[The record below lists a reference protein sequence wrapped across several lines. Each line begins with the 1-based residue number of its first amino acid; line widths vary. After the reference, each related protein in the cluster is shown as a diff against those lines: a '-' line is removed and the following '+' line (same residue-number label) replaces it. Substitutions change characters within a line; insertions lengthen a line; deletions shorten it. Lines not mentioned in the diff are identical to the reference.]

1 MPTCE
6 SEFLNLLQSAS
17 MCFCVQ
23 CRDVRTREVGIQEI
37 HHKVRPYQVTRS
49 PKESRSNAARLQY
62 DRKAVRFIK
71 RSSVSSGGAG
81 AEGLR
86 GQRGLG
92 DLPLLRGPGAGHP
105 DRPAASAPLLA
116 PVLPTRAQGRRLHRP
131 RAPRLRQRRPR
142 QQPRP
147 QQVPAPGGPSGH
159 DRRPFLGHIRLFV
172 KP

>member
-1 MPTCE
+1 MPP
-6 SEFLNLLQSAS
+6 A
-17 MCFCVQ
+17 
-23 CRDVRTREVGIQEI
+23 CRTTG
-37 HHKVRPYQVTRS
+37 RPC
-49 PKESRSNAARLQY
+49 A
-62 DRKAVRFIK
+62 FIK

-92 DLPLLRGPGAGHP
+92 DLPVLRGPGAGHP

-142 QQPRP
+142 QQQRP
-147 QQVPAPGGPSGH
+147 QQVPAPGGPSGR
-159 DRRPFLGHIRLFV
+159 DGRPFLRHIRSFV
-172 KP
+172 KLRSVYISCRSVKPFSGLWYDADGRSGEDCQGGTWLQQTGCYLR